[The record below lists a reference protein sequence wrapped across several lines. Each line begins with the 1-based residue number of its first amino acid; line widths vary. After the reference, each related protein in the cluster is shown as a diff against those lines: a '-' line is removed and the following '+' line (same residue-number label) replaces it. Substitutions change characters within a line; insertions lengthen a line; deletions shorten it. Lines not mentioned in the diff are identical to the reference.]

1 MEHIHYPFA
10 TQDWSLIRHR
20 TLTLQAAQVRAIEA
34 VKGELWITIDGNCN
48 DFFVRAGESVAIPC
62 HAGSVVVEATS
73 STAMVRVALAAQT
86 PLVERFGP
94 TFAQA
99 FTTSV
104 TQPIAAALCGAA
116 RALQRVALNLDPK
129 LARG

>member
-48 DFFVRAGESVAIPC
+48 DFFVAAGESINIPC
-62 HAGSVVVEATS
+62 DAGNVVVESTS
-73 STAMVRVALAAQT
+73 STAIARVALAAQS
-86 PLVERFGP
+86 PLVERIGP
-94 TFAQA
+94 SFAQA
-99 FTTSV
+99 FAVTV
-104 TQPIAAALCGAA
+104 TQPIAAALCLAGVQLRKLAV
-116 RALQRVALNLDPK
+116 QLDPT